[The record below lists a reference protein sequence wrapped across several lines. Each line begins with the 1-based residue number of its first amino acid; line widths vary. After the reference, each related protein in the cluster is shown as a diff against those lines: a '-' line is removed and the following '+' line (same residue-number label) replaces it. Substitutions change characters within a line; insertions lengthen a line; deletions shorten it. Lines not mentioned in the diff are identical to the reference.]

1 MSGSEAGA
9 APLQRARGEGP
20 LAAVR
25 VVELAGLGPA
35 PFCAM
40 YLADLGA
47 TVLRIDRPTAAPPY
61 PTMDGQGEVGRH
73 GGRPNPYD
81 LLNRNRAG
89 VGIDLRS
96 EEGLELVLELVEG
109 ADVLVEG
116 FRPGVAERLG
126 IGPDVALGRN
136 PRLVYGRMTGWGR
149 EGPLAPRA
157 GHDLDYLALSG
168 ALAHIGRAGQPPTP
182 PLNLVAD
189 FGGGG
194 MLLVAGV
201 LAALV
206 ERSTSG
212 EGQVVDA
219 AMVDG
224 AALLMAPLFGAW
236 ASGFWSGERGTN
248 LLDSGAPFYDCYECS
263 DGGWVAVGALEP
275 QFYAE
280 LLDGLGLAG
289 DPSLPEQHD
298 QSRWDELRTRFAE
311 TFRTRARDE
320 WAEHFA
326 ERDACVAPVLDMGE
340 APTHP
345 HAIARRAFHD
355 LGGVPHPAAAPRFS
369 RTPPAV
375 PEPSV
380 EGADPV
386 SVLSE
391 WGVDADRV
399 AALRDAGALS

>member
-1 MSGSEAGA
+1 MFGNDAGA

-20 LAAVR
+20 LSAVR

-47 TVLRIDRPTAAPPY
+47 QVLRIDRPSAAPPY
-61 PTMDGQGEVGRH
+61 PTMDGEEGAGRH

-81 LLNRNRAG
+81 LLNRNRVG
-89 VGIDLRS
+89 VGVDLRTDG
-96 EEGLELVLELVEG
+96 GLELVRQLIGG
-109 ADVLVEG
+109 ADVLIEG

-126 IGPDVALGRN
+126 VGPDEVLTGN

-149 EGPLAPRA
+149 EGPLAARA

-194 MLLVAGV
+194 MLLAAGV

-206 ERSTSG
+206 ERATSG
-212 EGQVVDA
+212 LGQVVDA

-236 ASGFWSGERGTN
+236 ASGFWSAERGTN
-248 LLDSGAPFYDCYECS
+248 LLDSGAPFYDCYECAG
-263 DGGWVAVGALEP
+263 GGWVAVGALEP

-280 LLDGLGLAG
+280 LIDGLGLAD
-289 DPSLPEQHD
+289 DPSLPDQQD
-298 QSRWDELRTRFAE
+298 QSRWEELRSRFTE
-311 TFRTRARDE
+311 VFRTRTRDE

-340 APTHP
+340 APAHP
-345 HAIARRAFHD
+345 HAVARGAFHD
-355 LGGVPHPAAAPRFS
+355 LDGVPHPGAAPRFS
-369 RTPPAV
+369 RTPPAD
-375 PEPSV
+375 PQPAI
-380 EGADPV
+380 EGADAA
-386 SVLSE
+386 SVLAE
-391 WGVDADRV
+391 WGVDAQRV
-399 AALRDAGALS
+399 AGLRDAGALS